1 MQNVLKDLRL
11 KRGWS
16 QTEISEKLGISRQS
30 VHAIESGKS
39 DPSLAL
45 AFRIAELFDLTVEQV
60 FKKPR

>member
-16 QTEISEKLGISRQS
+16 QSEISEKLGISRQS

>member
-1 MQNVLKDLRL
+1 MKNVLKDLRT

-16 QTEISEKLGISRQS
+16 QSEISEKLGISRQS

-45 AFRIAELFDLTVEQV
+45 AFRIAGLFDLTVEQI
-60 FKKPR
+60 FEKPD

>member
-1 MQNVLKDLRL
+1 MFKDLRT

-16 QTEISEKLGISRQS
+16 QSEISEKLGIARQS

-45 AFRIAELFDLTVEQV
+45 AFRIAGLFDLTVEQI
-60 FKKPR
+60 FEKPD